1 MKFNIKNYGWGDL
14 FSVVLSSSDDWV
26 NIETRANLFSIYRA
40 DAIAIAKHFKLTPK
54 ELATEE
60 LTTRIK

>member
-26 NIETRANLFSIYRA
+26 NIETRANLFSIYRS
-40 DAIAIAKHFKLTPK
+40 DAITIAKHFKLTPK
-54 ELATEE
+54 ELATED